1 MSAELRLQNLLTGIA
16 RGRGGAEMMLE
27 LLAILHDKGVLNK
40 AEVRQVVNVLAA
52 DMSEFNAELRQ
63 GQQPDAWFRG

>member
-1 MSAELRLQNLLTGIA
+1 MFAELRLQNLLTGIA

-52 DMSEFNAELRQ
+52 DMRDFNSELRQ
-63 GQQPDAWFRG
+63 GQIPRSLRG